1 MHVHVAAAF
10 AAVLLAG
17 GARAQTS
24 VTSRSNSTSNSN
36 ATTTAS
42 SLNGWYA
49 CTEFTFADDANGETL
64 KDAECAVYT
73 APLCYSG
80 ICSDAK
86 DRTVEVFVKRIPA
99 VDDADSMPNVW
110 FLQGGPGAGSTAM
123 ESAMISFREQMN
135 GKVNVYTMDH
145 RGTGRST
152 LLNCLAAQAT
162 TSGSPSGSDIDVT
175 EVPDCAKDL
184 ETKYG
189 SDMAAFSVTTA
200 ATDLS
205 TFISTYQGSTGK
217 TFVYGV
223 SYGTALVERLMHLK
237 NADISGYI
245 LDGIA
250 TSSGSDLKNF
260 EYFSMWDADFGEI
273 GDYYMTFCAKDATCA
288 ARFSTTSLADT
299 LQSIIDNFDAK
310 PDSTCAALVRDVT
323 SGEPGTAVE
332 PASYTL
338 RRSLG
343 SLFQSESTRSLI
355 PVLAYRLSRCNKADT
370 AVLTH
375 YFNVSSSVLSPTYE
389 DSAFESTLLYYLIV
403 FSEMWESPEPS
414 VSVMLKR
421 FTDAIICNGGTSGTV
436 PTYCA
441 FSKEQS
447 TTCDALN
454 VSSYSASPLVYKKD
468 EYWNVA
474 AEIPNDTSVLLMS
487 SKMDPQTPHKYAE
500 HLLAALDGT
509 AKELITFEHA
519 THGTLWTTPQGDE
532 DKTITCGMEILL
544 SYVKNEGD
552 LSKLDKSCVATM
564 PAISFEVDE
573 DTAVELLSTSDAF
586 DGTFDAS
593 LSSRSSDGGA
603 SSSSNNSGTSYKA
616 AFVVFLV
623 LFLLALIGL
632 AAFAFRW
639 YRQRQRR
646 VQEQET
652 AKANSGSGQSTG
664 VDDDVVV
671 DSSPTT
677 AFQPNSV

>member
-1 MHVHVAAAF
+1 MRVQF
-10 AAVLLAG
+10 ATALALSVG
-17 GARAQTS
+17 GARAQTNAAS
-24 VTSRSNSTSNSN
+24 LSN
-36 ATTTAS
+36 ATSSSAVTAS
-42 SLNGWYA
+42 NLNGWYA
-49 CTEFTFADDANGETL
+49 CTEFTFADDADGETL

-73 APLCYSG
+73 APLCYAG
-80 ICSDAK
+80 ICTDAK

-189 SDMAAFSVTTA
+189 SDMAAFSTTTA

-237 NADISGYI
+237 NPDISGYI

-250 TSSGSDLKNF
+250 TSSGSDVKNF
-260 EYFSMWDADFGEI
+260 EYFSTWDADFGEV
-273 GDYYMTFCAKDATCA
+273 GDYYMTFCTKDATCA
-288 ARFSTTSLADT
+288 ARFPTTSLADT
-299 LQSIIDNFDAK
+299 LQNIIDSFDSK

-323 SGEPGTAVE
+323 SGEPGTAIE

-355 PVLAYRLSRCNKADT
+355 PVLAYRLNRCNKADT

-375 YFNVSSSVLSPTYE
+375 YFNVSTSALSPTYE

-403 FSEMWESPEPS
+403 FSEMWESPQSSIP
-414 VSVMLKR
+414 VMLKR
-421 FTDAIICNGGTSGTV
+421 FTDAIICNGGSSGTV

-447 TTCDALN
+447 TTCNALD
-454 VSSYSASPLVYKKD
+454 VGSYSASPLVYKKD

-474 AEIPNDTSVLLMS
+474 AEIPDDTSVLLMS

-500 HLLAALDGT
+500 YLLAALNGT

-519 THGTLWTTPQGDE
+519 THGTLWTTPQDDE

-544 SYVKNEGD
+544 SYVRNEGD
-552 LSKLDKSCVATM
+552 LSRLDKSCVATM

-573 DTAVELLSTSDAF
+573 DIAAELLSTSDAF
-586 DGTFDAS
+586 DGMFDAS
-593 LSSRSSDGGA
+593 LSSSSSGGGA
-603 SSSSNNSGTSYKA
+603 SGTSSSSSGTSYKT

-632 AAFAFRW
+632 VAFAFRW
-639 YRQRQRR
+639 YRRRQRR
-646 VQEQET
+646 VQEQEA

-664 VDDDVVV
+664 LDNVVV

-677 AFQPNSV
+677 VFQPNNV